1 MILAD
6 REHSTAVRWRTPVET
21 VFLKEMVELDREL
34 LLDECSYLDDMVPEN
49 TVGQT
54 GLFGNTSSGDILED
68 LDDIDDDEIL
78 DDEDIF

>member
-1 MILAD
+1 M
-6 REHSTAVRWRTPVET
+6 ET